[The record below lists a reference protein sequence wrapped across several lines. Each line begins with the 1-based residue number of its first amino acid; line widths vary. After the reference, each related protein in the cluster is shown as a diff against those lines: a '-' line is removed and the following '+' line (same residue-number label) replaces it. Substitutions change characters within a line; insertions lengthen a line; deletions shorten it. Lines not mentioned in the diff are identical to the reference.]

1 MSGAAI
7 NLDILPNS
15 SKSASKVNKEFS
27 KEDMA
32 GKILLHF
39 KIRTCK
45 KEDNPCSKFF
55 FFKKELHNH
64 SKYDGTTDLAILG
77 NWIKTLDKFFV
88 VVKCSIGQ

>member
-55 FFKKELHNH
+55 FSRKSSIIIQNMM
-64 SKYDGTTDLAILG
+64 AQQIL
-77 NWIKTLDKFFV
+77 
-88 VVKCSIGQ
+88 QY